1 MIMQQTLLI
10 VVLVVVIVFAL
21 AYRWKKRTENK
32 MGNDLNALIES
43 NDWRGVCRILRKQ
56 LILLGG
62 SLVLVIG
69 LLVAR
74 IIINGDQAYTPIIV
88 CVFIAWRFL
97 KLVRL
102 YRISYQNMKTIEQEV
117 QEPQQISIEEFLDGC
132 KVTHIE
138 VPASEIKQL
147 WLDAYG
153 RGKREGFCPVLLE
166 VDEVFYDSLDD
177 KSEWFDKTKFHEWQS
192 AMFGFEPKNGHIF
205 LRKRFEAIK
214 EDYGDGDDWEEKVVG
229 TDEDFPSIDDFG
241 ISDGSNVY
249 LVEIPV
255 KEPWQVFAY
264 IPMGDWNECPYAEEH
279 MAVAKYWYEKYG
291 AVVAHISNDMIQYY
305 LPQPV
310 KGETM
315 HLAEEHMGYCD
326 DTVFQGENLTSL
338 AAELKK
344 STIWS
349 FWWD

>member
-1 MIMQQTLLI
+1 MQQTLFI
-10 VVLVVVIVFAL
+10 VVFVVGIAIAL
-21 AYRWKKRTENK
+21 AAYKWKKKVENK
-32 MGNDLNALIES
+32 IGNDLNALIES
-43 NDWRGVCRILRKQ
+43 NDWCGVCRILRKQ
-56 LILLGG
+56 LIIWG
-62 SLVLVIG
+62 SLLVLVVG
-69 LLVAR
+69 LFIVR
-74 IIINGDQAYTPIIV
+74 VIKGGQAYTPIIV
-88 CVFIAWRFL
+88 CAFVIWRFS

-102 YRISYQNMKTIEQEV
+102 YSISHKAMKTMEQDDA
-117 QEPQQISIEEFLDGC
+117 EPRQMPVDEFLYGC

-138 VPASEIKQL
+138 VPVAEIKQV
-147 WLDAYG
+147 WLDAYEK
-153 RGKREGFCPVLLE
+153 GKQEGFCPVLLE
-166 VDEVFYDSLDD
+166 VDECFYDSLDD
-177 KSEWFDKTKFHEWQS
+177 KSEWFDNTKFHEWQS
-192 AMFGFEPKNGHIF
+192 AMLRADHNNGHAF

-214 EDYGDGDDWEEKVVG
+214 EDYGNSDDWEKNVVG
-229 TDEDFPSIDDFG
+229 TDEAFPSIDDFG
-241 ISDGSNVY
+241 IGNGSNVY

-315 HLAEEHMGYCD
+315 PLAEEHMGYCD
-326 DTVFQGENLTSL
+326 DSVFQGENLTSL
-338 AAELKK
+338 AAEIKK
-344 STIWS
+344 STVWC

>member
-1 MIMQQTLLI
+1 MQQTLFI
-10 VVLVVVIVFAL
+10 VVLVVAIVFAL

-56 LILLGG
+56 LIIWGC

-74 IIINGDQAYTPIIV
+74 IFIKEGQAYTPIIV

-97 KLVRL
+97 KLARL
-102 YRISYQNMKTIEQEV
+102 YNISRQNMKTIEQEE
-117 QEPQQISIEEFLDGC
+117 QGPQQIPIEEFLCDC
-132 KVTHIE
+132 KVTHVE
-138 VPASEIKQL
+138 VPVSEIKRL
-147 WLDAYG
+147 WLDAYE
-153 RGKREGFCPVLLE
+153 RGKREGCCPVLLE
-166 VDEVFYDSLDD
+166 VDECFCDSLDD

-192 AMFGFEPKNGHIF
+192 AMLDFEPKNGHTF

-214 EDYGDGDDWEEKVVG
+214 EDYGNDDDWEEKVVG

-291 AVVAHISNDMIQYY
+291 AVVAHISNAMIQYY

-315 HLAEEHMGYCD
+315 PLAEEHMGYCD
-326 DTVFQGENLTSL
+326 DAVFQGENLTSL

-344 STIWS
+344 STVWC